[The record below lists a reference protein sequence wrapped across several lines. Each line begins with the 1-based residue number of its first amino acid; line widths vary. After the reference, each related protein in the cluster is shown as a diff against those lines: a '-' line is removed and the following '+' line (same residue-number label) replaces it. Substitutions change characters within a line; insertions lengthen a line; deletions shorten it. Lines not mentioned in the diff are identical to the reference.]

1 MSDWSSDVCSS
12 DLQRLVTRDGVLRRW
27 DGCVAR
33 GSGAA
38 AAERLAQGNR
48 LIAIDAALP
57 DAEAQVEK
65 AAAAVTAAD
74 EAHHGARRREGELRA
89 ALQQAEQGRRKAE
102 ATLVS
107 ARGAVERRAER
118 HDGMA
123 ETLTAAGSQTAAA
136 EQ

>member
-1 MSDWSSDVCSS
+1 MRISDWSSDVCSS
-12 DLQRLVTRDGVLRRW
+12 DLRLVTRDGVLRRW
-27 DGCVAR
+27 DGFVAR

-74 EAHHGARRREGELRA
+74 EAHNGARRREGELRA
-89 ALQQAEQGRRKAE
+89 ALQQAEQAIQRAG
-102 ATLVS
+102 L
-107 ARGAVERRAER
+107 GFLPGLAV
-118 HDGMA
+118 GMRLGDVG
-123 ETLTAAGSQTAAA
+123 EIG
-136 EQ
+136 